1 MAFGSHTLSALN
13 HWCTFLDY
21 FIQNHFIYHDLQ
33 EEIQRGQMIFQNNKS
48 FSDSFPW
55 DILSNSGVNN
65 FFSCAPRY
73 IQVRWKEKEVEN
85 FDSQK

>member
-1 MAFGSHTLSALN
+1 MEN
-13 HWCTFLDY
+13 M
-21 FIQNHFIYHDLQ
+21 Q